1 MVEVMKFQAGGLMD
15 DGHSNNMP
23 TAKQGFFDE
32 EEDDNLK
39 SNDLWDDSKDNGGQP
54 QAVCPALSP

>member
-1 MVEVMKFQAGGLMD
+1 MKKIYLKPMVEVTQLLTDGIMQ

-32 EEDDNLK
+32 GEDDNLK
-39 SNDLWDDSKDNGGQP
+39 SNDLWDDNDSFGE
-54 QAVCPALSP
+54 

>member
-1 MVEVMKFQAGGLMD
+1 MKKIYLKPMVEVTQLLTDGIMQ

-39 SNDLWDDSKDNGGQP
+39 SNDLWDDSKDN
-54 QAVCPALSP
+54 LWE

>member
-1 MVEVMKFQAGGLMD
+1 MKKIYLKPMVEVTQLLTDGIMQ

-32 EEDDNLK
+32 DDALYDIKEKN
-39 SNDLWDDSKDNGGQP
+39 LWDDEPSEE
-54 QAVCPALSP
+54 